1 MKIKFD
7 IGNILYTVWCYLYTH
22 HKQFLPWN
30 RSVSETQIQRA
41 RVSYITYC
49 TSGNN
54 QINLH
59 GVGTVKKGISV
70 EKPGEAMYLLQDK
83 SVYIFPLHVSLLRF
97 VLGLFN
103 CIQRHFGLRSLI
115 TLL

>member
-1 MKIKFD
+1 M
-7 IGNILYTVWCYLYTH
+7 
-22 HKQFLPWN
+22 P
-30 RSVSETQIQRA
+30 QRA

-70 EKPGEAMYLLQDK
+70 EKPGEAMYLH
-83 SVYIFPLHVSLLRF
+83 STR
-97 VLGLFN
+97 
-103 CIQRHFGLRSLI
+103 
-115 TLL
+115 